1 MGKTALIVADML
13 NDFIDPKGALYV
25 GPSGREIIPFV
36 ARKIEETR
44 QRGGLVIFVCDAH
57 APDDRE
63 FKHFAPHAVRGAWG
77 SWVIPEL
84 PVQPEDYRVYKTR
97 YSAFAGTN
105 LDRILQ
111 AEQVDRVELVGV
123 CTSICVM
130 ETVKELFDRDLPA
143 MVYRQGVADFDP
155 EAHDFA
161 LRHMARIFGAEV
173 V

>member
-13 NDFIDPKGALYV
+13 NDFIDPQGALYV
-25 GPSGREIIPFV
+25 GVQGRQIIPFV
-36 ARKIEETR
+36 AAKIEATR
-44 QRGGLVIFVCDAH
+44 RQGGVVIFVCDAH

-63 FKHFAPHAVRGAWG
+63 FKYFAPHAVKGSWG
-77 SWVIPEL
+77 CWVIPEL
-84 PVQPEDYRVYKTR
+84 PVQPEDYRVDKTR

-105 LDRILQ
+105 LDKVLQ
-111 AEQVDRVELVGV
+111 RELVERVEVVGV
-123 CTSICVM
+123 CTSICIM

-143 MVYRQGVADFDP
+143 LVYREGVADFDP

-161 LRHMARIFGAEV
+161 LKHMARIFGAEV